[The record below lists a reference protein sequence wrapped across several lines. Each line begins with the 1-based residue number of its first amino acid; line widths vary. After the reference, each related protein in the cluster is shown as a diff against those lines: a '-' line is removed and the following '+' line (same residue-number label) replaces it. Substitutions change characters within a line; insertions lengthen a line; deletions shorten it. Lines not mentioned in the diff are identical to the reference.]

1 MSENE
6 IKALINL
13 LDDPNQ
19 DVFQVVTEN
28 LIRKGKDI
36 IPELEKAWESA
47 ADQVHQERLEEIIQK
62 IQFNHNCGAL
72 HSWKNAG
79 SSDLL
84 EGTFLIARF
93 QYPDLQFSQVNE
105 HIEKIKRDVW
115 IELNNNLTAL
125 EKIRILNHI
134 LFDIHTFSKS
144 TGDFYNPHNSF
155 INKVLETKQGNPISL
170 AIIYAVIAQR
180 LGLPV
185 FGVNL
190 PKNFILAYR
199 DESGLSQLYR
209 ELQDD
214 ILFYINPYNKGSVHS
229 RREIEH
235 FLKQQGIAIKD
246 TYFQTCGNMEIV
258 ERIINNLIKS
268 YERQNNPEKSAM
280 FKEVLEKLKGG

>member
-1 MSENE
+1 
-6 IKALINL
+6 LINL
-13 LDDPNQ
+13 LDDHNQ

-28 LIRKGKDI
+28 LVKKGTDI

-47 ADQVHQERLEEIIQK
+47 ADQIRQERLEDIIQK
-62 IQFNHNCGAL
+62 IQFNHNNNAL
-72 HSWKNAG
+72 QSWKKAG
-79 SSDLL
+79 STDLL

-93 QYPDLQFSQVNE
+93 QYPDLQYSEINE
-105 HIEKIKRDVW
+105 QIEKIKQDVW

-134 LFDIHTFSKS
+134 LFDIHQFSKS
-144 TGDFYNPHNSF
+144 TGDFYNPLNSF

-185 FGVNL
+185 HGVNL

-199 DESGLSQLYR
+199 DEFGLAQLYR

-214 ILFYINPYNKGSVHS
+214 ILFYINPYNKGTVHS
-229 RREIEH
+229 RSELEH
-235 FLKQQGIAIKD
+235 FLKQQKITLQA
-246 TYFQTCGNMEIV
+246 TYFQTCGNLEII

-268 YERQNNPEKSAM
+268 YERQNNQGKANLFKSI
-280 FKEVLEKLKGG
+280 LEKL

>member
-19 DVFQVVTEN
+19 EVFHVVTEN
-28 LIRKGKDI
+28 LIKKGAEI

-62 IQFNHNCGAL
+62 IQYNHNYNAL
-72 HSWKNAG
+72 QSWKNAG
-79 SSDLL
+79 STDLL

-93 QYPDLQFSQVNE
+93 QYPDLQYSEINE
-105 HIEKIKRDVW
+105 HIEKIKQDVW

-134 LFDIHTFSKS
+134 LFDIHRFSKS
-144 TGDFYNPHNSF
+144 TGDFYNPLNSY
-155 INKVLETKQGNPISL
+155 INKVLETRQGNPISL

-185 FGVNL
+185 YGVNL

-199 DESGLSQLYR
+199 DEFGLAQMYK

-214 ILFYINPYNKGSVHS
+214 ILFYINPYNKGTVHG
-229 RREIEH
+229 RQEIEH
-235 FLKQQGIAIKD
+235 FLKKQNITVQDA
-246 TYFQTCGNMEIV
+246 YFQTCSNMEVI

-268 YERQNNPEKSAM
+268 YERQNNQEKANM
-280 FKEVLEKLKGG
+280 FKGILAKLQNS